1 MGFGLSAFQQQEEKR
16 SERNESPYFKL
27 EPGQKVKIRPL
38 VELDENADN
47 FDPERKT
54 ANFVKEYVNPVKF
67 WLSIT
72 DTYHT
77 EGQCVG
83 FEMTKRFGWFKGNGE
98 LKEGQHSDKTKNW
111 NPKQRFYLPVVVD
124 RLDGSD
130 LTVEVLQLTYG
141 ERSWAWRF
149 IEQHNAKNTIMDR
162 WFIWG
167 RNDVE
172 PGKNGKKVADVA
184 YTLVP
189 DDPSEFDV
197 SEFELPDVFDAPYV
211 NNVPYDQQYD
221 FLQIDQT
228 YSGGQSTASAAPSES
243 TSSEGAE
250 ASSDQ
255 GSGRIKW

>member
-16 SERNESPYFKL
+16 TERAESPYFKL

-38 VELDENADN
+38 VELDEDADG

-67 WLSIT
+67 WLSIV
-72 DTYHT
+72 DTYPT

-83 FEMTKRFGWFKGNGE
+83 FEMTQKFGWFKGQGE
-98 LKEGQHSDKTKNW
+98 LKDGQHSDKTKNW
-111 NPKQRFYLPVVVD
+111 NPKTRFYLPVVVD
-124 RLDGSD
+124 RMDGSEP
-130 LTVEVLQLTYG
+130 TAEVLQLTYG

-149 IEQHNAKNTIMDR
+149 IEQHSAKNTIVDR

-167 RNDVE
+167 RNNVE
-172 PGKNGKKVADVA
+172 VGKNGGIQDVA

-211 NNVPYDQQYD
+211 NNVPYDQQHD

-228 YSGGQSTASAAPSES
+228 YNKGGQGAESSAPSEQS
-243 TSSEGAE
+243 ESAPADSGSS
-250 ASSDQ
+250 
-255 GSGRIKW
+255 RIKW